1 MGWFLRVYGRHCHEF
16 LEKDRRKSIMYYE
29 QLTGNLCEI
38 EIAINQQPLTFV
50 AADIYEEV
58 STPYHTIFGRNID
71 EKCTMSLNEM
81 TSDNVILKTFRSR
94 VHDSI
99 TRKTHLY

>member
-1 MGWFLRVYGRHCHEF
+1 MNSLKKIVGKALF
-16 LEKDRRKSIMYYE
+16 
-29 QLTGNLCEI
+29 TGNLCEI

-58 STPYHTIFGRNID
+58 STPCHTIFGRNID

-99 TRKTHLY
+99 TRKTHWY